1 MAIRSFRDMNP
12 YAIGL
17 VSVFTIAVFV
27 AVAFAVGVQHIG
39 EQKYTVTAVFADSA
53 GMRTGD
59 DVRVAGV
66 KVGRVGAVKADREH
80 GNVKIEL
87 IVRDG
92 VDLGPETTAEITLE
106 TLLGTKYVRLN
117 GPVKAPFLE
126 DTENPV
132 IPIERTTV
140 PFDVFE
146 LARVGTR
153 AIVET
158 DTERLNLLVD
168 QLATL
173 TENRR
178 QDVENLITG
187 LQRVSASIEEREG
200 ALSTLLDRVET
211 ISATLDEKD
220 RVLVRLLD
228 QSQAV
233 LDVLEANR
241 DSFTRGL
248 RGADTLTAQLASLTS
263 KFKATLDN
271 LLSTVHQTAQIVDR
285 RQADLDRALAWL
297 GPGTLGLAQAV
308 NNGPWADIFVCLIPD
323 EAQCTAPA

>member
-1 MAIRSFRDMNP
+1 MRS
-12 YAIGL
+12 
-17 VSVFTIAVFV
+17 
-27 AVAFAVGVQHIG
+27 
-39 EQKYTVTAVFADSA
+39 
-53 GMRTGD
+53 GD

-66 KVGRVGAVKADREH
+66 KVGRIGAVKADREH
-80 GNVKIEL
+80 GNVKIDL
-87 IVRDG
+87 VVRDG
-92 VDLGPETTAEITLE
+92 VELGPETTAEITLE
-106 TLLGTKYVRLN
+106 TLLGTKYVRLG
-117 GPVKAPFLE
+117 GPVKAPLLE
-126 DTENPV
+126 DTKDPL
-132 IPIERTTV
+132 IPIERTKV

-168 QLATL
+168 QLANL

-178 QDVENLITG
+178 ADIENLITG
-187 LQRVSASIEEREG
+187 LQQVSASIDEREG
-200 ALSTLLDRVET
+200 ALSTLLERVET

-228 QSQAV
+228 QSQGV

-241 DSFTRGL
+241 EEFARGL

-263 KFKATLDN
+263 TFKSTLDD
-271 LLSTVHQTAQIVDR
+271 LLSTVHDTAQVVER

-297 GPGTLGLAQAV
+297 GPGALGLAQAV
-308 NNGPWADIFVCLIPD
+308 NNGPWADIFVCLLPSED
-323 EAQCTAPA
+323 LCTSPS